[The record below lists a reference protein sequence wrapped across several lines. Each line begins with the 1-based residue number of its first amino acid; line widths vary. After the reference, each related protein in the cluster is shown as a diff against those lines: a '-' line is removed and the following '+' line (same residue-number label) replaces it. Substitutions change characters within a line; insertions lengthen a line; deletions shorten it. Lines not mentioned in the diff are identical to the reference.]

1 VKQVAVCKKNPF
13 SDEHRFTDASQE
25 FISIEDDECYI
36 VQTYRS
42 YDSEENGYATIKPT
56 RTLHVHAAVKS
67 PYLLPCHSR
76 MRDED
81 VERVIMKSS
90 V

>member
-1 VKQVAVCKKNPF
+1 MNA
-13 SDEHRFTDASQE
+13 
-25 FISIEDDECYI
+25 YI
-36 VQTYRS
+36 VQIYRS
-42 YDSEENGYATIKPT
+42 YDSEENGYATMFNTYASFVACP
-56 RTLHVHAAVKS
+56 AVKS
-67 PYLLPCHSR
+67 PHLLPCHSR